1 MAVLSK
7 IRERSLFLI
16 IIIALALFSFVLSGL
31 FDGNLFNKTATN
43 IGEVNGEPISRE
55 EFAQQIEFY
64 RTRSNGRSSNT
75 QNVNNAWN
83 TLIREKIYLTQ
94 LEKSGVVVGEK
105 DIWDA
110 LVAQIS
116 SQNSPQFANEAGIF
130 DPERLKEYIAT
141 LQDNSEED
149 ESGAAAWMSW
159 VNYEKGIKKNLE
171 QNTYNSLIRAGLGS
185 TLSEGKR
192 DYYFQNTSVDVDFVY
207 VPFTSIPDSL
217 ITVTA
222 DEMKSYIKAHAKAYT
237 VEESRD
243 IQFVQFNIEATQEDE
258 VAIEQEL
265 IKMIDD
271 REEYSNAAKSNVT
284 VVGFKNAVDM
294 NEFNAE
300 NESDTPYDGS
310 FYNKSGLAQSVAD
323 SIFNLQIGELY
334 GPYKDNGFYKLSKV
348 SAVKQ
353 LPDSVKASHILI
365 PFAGSSTADA
375 TVTQTSEEAKKVAD
389 SILAVVKG
397 NNQKF
402 EELAKEMS
410 VDKVSGAKGGDLGWF
425 VYRTMIPEFRDY
437 SFENSKGDMGVVQ
450 SQFGYHI
457 IRIDDQKNRQR
468 NVQVATF
475 SRKIDPSEKTENEVF
490 EKAETFASELSA
502 GKDITELGKEQNL
515 TVRPVLSLKVFD
527 DNIAEL
533 GSQRQIVRWT
543 FEENSEVG
551 SIKRFD
557 IDNGYAVV
565 SLTSK
570 NKAGLSGKGQN
581 VRSILLNEK
590 KVALIKERS
599 TGTTLDE
606 IAEQN
611 QVAKSS
617 SMAVSNTS
625 PVFAGVGRFVD
636 ISGVVTALGEN
647 ELAKNIVGK
656 SGVAFATVTK
666 KALPAELQNYNA
678 NKMNQERSLTS
689 RSLVIFEALKENA
702 DIEDNRAV
710 FY

>member
-55 EFAQQIEFY
+55 EFAQQIELY
-64 RTRSNGRSSNT
+64 RSRSNGRSSNT

-83 TLIREKIYLTQ
+83 TLVREKIYQTQ

-105 DIWDA
+105 DVWDA
-110 LVAQIS
+110 MVTQIS
-116 SQNSPQFANEAGIF
+116 SQNSPQFANEAGFF
-130 DPERLKEYIAT
+130 DPEKLKEYIAT

-159 VNYEKGIKKNLE
+159 INYEKGIKKNLE
-171 QNTYNSLIRAGLGS
+171 QNTYNALIRAGLGS

-192 DYYFQNTSVDVDFVY
+192 DYYFQNISVDADFVY
-207 VPFTSIPDSL
+207 VPFASIPDSL

-222 DEMKSYIKAHAKAYT
+222 DEMKSYIKAHPKDYT

-243 IQFVQFNIEATQEDE
+243 IKFVQFKIEATQEDE
-258 VAIEQEL
+258 AAIEQEL
-265 IKMIDD
+265 INMLDD

-284 VVGFKNAVDM
+284 VAGFKNASDM
-294 NEFNAE
+294 IEFNAE

-310 FYNKSGLAQSVAD
+310 FYNKTGLSQNIAD
-323 SIFNLQIGELY
+323 SIFNLEIGQVY

-348 SAVKQ
+348 TAVKQ

-389 SILAVVKG
+389 SILSVVKG

-425 VYRTMIPEFRDY
+425 VYKTMIPEFRDY
-437 SFENSKGDMGVVQ
+437 SFENSKGDMGVVKT
-450 SQFGYHI
+450 QFGYHI
-457 IRIDDQKNRQR
+457 IRIDDQKNIQR

-475 SRKIDPSEKTENEVF
+475 SRKIDPSEKTENDVF
-490 EKAETFASELSA
+490 EKAETFASDISS
-502 GKDITELGKEQNL
+502 GKDMDELAKEQNL
-515 TVRPVLSLKVFD
+515 TLRPVLSLKVFD

-543 FEENSEVG
+543 FEENSEEGNV
-551 SIKRFD
+551 KRFD
-557 IDNGYAVV
+557 VDNGYAVV
-565 SLTSK
+565 MLTSK

-581 VRSILLNEK
+581 VRNILLNEK
-590 KVALIKERS
+590 KAALIKERS

-611 QVAKSS
+611 QVTKRTSL
-617 SMAVSNTS
+617 AVSNTS

-636 ISGVVTALGEN
+636 IAGVVTALDEN

-656 SGVAFATVTK
+656 SGVAFALVTK
-666 KALPAELQNYNA
+666 KTMPTELQNYNA
-678 NKMNQERSLTS
+678 NKLNLERSLTS
-689 RSLVIFEALKENA
+689 RSLLIFEALKENS